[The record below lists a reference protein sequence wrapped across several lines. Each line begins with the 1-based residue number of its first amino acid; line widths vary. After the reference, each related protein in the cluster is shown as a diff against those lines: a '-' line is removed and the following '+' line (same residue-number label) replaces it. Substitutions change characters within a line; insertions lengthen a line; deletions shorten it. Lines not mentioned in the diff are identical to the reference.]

1 MRRRAFQL
9 GLAVLTSMAVAVIAR
24 RSDPGARRE
33 REARARVPDR

>member
-24 RSDPGARRE
+24 RSDPRGPARE
-33 REARARVPDR
+33 RARARVPDR